1 MKEKERFDIVTHKD
15 IYTVNELS
23 KLASVSIRTL
33 HHYDE
38 IDLLKPNRNPRNG
51 YREYTY
57 RHLVLLQQILIY
69 RELEFSTSNIKDLLQ
84 SKNHDLLET
93 LISQKELLIGR
104 QKHFE
109 TLISKIEESI
119 QGLDGQAN
127 IDILYRDI
135 PKEKAEQWEALAR
148 DRYGQE
154 YFEENMAR
162 IKSGSEAELQKL
174 KELGASV
181 GKRMSCLLQE
191 PVDSEKVCEVVKLHI
206 HWMSQLSSTTNNQ
219 HPSSTY
225 DSVVKFASSLANV
238 KELAAL
244 YDMHGEGT
252 AAHLSEALYYYAQEN
267 LR

>member
-1 MKEKERFDIVTHKD
+1 MTPKK

-93 LISQKELLIGR
+93 LISQKELLKGR
-104 QKHFE
+104 QEHFE

-119 QGLDGQAN
+119 EGLDGQSN
-127 IDILYRDI
+127 IDLLYRGI

-154 YFEENMAR
+154 YFEENMSR
-162 IKSGSEAELQKL
+162 IKNQSATEIQQL
-174 KELGASV
+174 KELGASI
-181 GKRMSCLLQE
+181 GKGMSCLLQE
-191 PVDSEKVCEVVKLHI
+191 PVDSEKVSQLAKSHI
-206 HWMSQLSSTTNNQ
+206 DWMSQLASVTSNQ
-219 HPSSTY
+219 HPGSTY
-225 DSVVKFASSLANV
+225 DSVVKFATSLANV
-238 KELAAL
+238 KELSAL
-244 YDMHGEGT
+244 YDVHGEGT
-252 AAHLSEALYYYAQEN
+252 AKHLSEALYYYAQEN
-267 LR
+267 LK